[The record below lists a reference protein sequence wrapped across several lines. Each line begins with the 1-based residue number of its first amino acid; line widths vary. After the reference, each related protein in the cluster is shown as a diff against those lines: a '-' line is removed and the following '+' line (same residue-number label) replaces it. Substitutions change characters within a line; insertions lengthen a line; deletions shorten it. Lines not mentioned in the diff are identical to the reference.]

1 MRSHHDEI
9 GGGRL
14 GDRKNLGVNARAR
27 GYKYLGMQVIGFDLA
42 NPARKFVFQV
52 CDDRVVAD

>member
-14 GDRKNLGVNARAR
+14 GDRKNLGVNARAK
-27 GYKYLGMQVIGFDLA
+27 GYKYLGMGCKSSVSTWRIRLASSCSSYVMIGS
-42 NPARKFVFQV
+42 
-52 CDDRVVAD
+52 